1 MAKQV
6 RVQDKVNIECDTI
19 NHMQDDI
26 VGLLKILGLVD
37 CARDISPHEVM
48 VNEIIPA
55 VKDLTRKSKMEHSF
69 SEIVVYLRKSDFTLT
84 CECGT
89 ITTYGSSMNEHFEE
103 GVSLECRKCKKE
115 YYPIV
120 NVTIGNSKSQMK
132 RIKEQTVINHRHEI
146 PLDVACEHLGCRAM
160 SKRVCDNY
168 CYGHKKY
175 LERIEKTRKVD
186 EFTGKE
192 DK

>member
-1 MAKQV
+1 MTKRV
-6 RVQDKVNIECDTI
+6 RVQDKVDIEYDAI

-26 VGLLKILGLVD
+26 VDLLKILGLED

-55 VKDLTRKSKMEHSF
+55 VKDLSRRSKMKKKTP
-69 SEIVVYLRKSDFTLT
+69 EIVAYLRKSDFTLT

-89 ITTYGSSMNEHFEE
+89 ITTYGSSMDEHFEE
-103 GVSLECRKCKKE
+103 GMSLQCRECERE

-120 NVTIGNSKSQMK
+120 NINIENSKSQMRRVK
-132 RIKEQTVINHRHEI
+132 DQTVINHRHEI
-146 PLDVACEHLGCRAM
+146 PLDVACGHLGCRAM
-160 SKRVCDNY
+160 SNRVCDNY

-175 LERIEKTRKVD
+175 LEGIEKARKM
-186 EFTGKE
+186 GGI
-192 DK
+192 